1 MSIAHL
7 NGLDKAGVAYKEAKL
22 KLEKSE
28 AYIHKKIENEAHQ
41 EKLNIEKAI
50 SEYNAKIKQ
59 ILNSDD
65 IRSREKEITKHN
77 EVMKKSIKIAFETYT
92 KVREIIYSKENLSDN
107 DKREYEKK
115 LYEKIMDKFMS
126 EEEKELFKQLMK
138 HGNVIIMSGMN
149 SPINGTPL
157 MLN

>member
-1 MSIAHL
+1 MSIAHF
-7 NGLDKAGVAYKEAKL
+7 NGLDKAGLAYKEAKL
-22 KLEKSE
+22 KLEQSE
-28 AYIHKKIENEAHQ
+28 AYIHKKIESEAQQ

-65 IRSREKEITKHN
+65 IRTRERDMAKHN

-92 KVREIIYSKENLSDN
+92 KVKDIIYSKDNLSAN
-107 DKREYEKK
+107 DKLEYEKK
-115 LYEKIMDKFMS
+115 LYEKIIDKFMS
-126 EEEKELFKQLMK
+126 EEEKDLFKQLMK
-138 HGNVIIMSGMN
+138 QGNVIIMSGMN
-149 SPINGTPL
+149 RPINAPPL